1 MLKLSLL
8 VTALLM
14 AATGLHLI
22 GLPQDDLIVQNY
34 IVWQLRIPRLLA
46 GICVGAILGS
56 TGAAYQ
62 TLFRNSLA
70 SPSTIGTLAGAML
83 GVGLFATGIVTSL
96 PPVILSLVGGLG
108 ISMLLMGWLTWGKLG
123 GSELILG
130 GIALSLGAGALCTG
144 LQSLLDAQGA
154 LMMTRW
160 SLGHLEQIGYEG
172 VIPLAIA
179 LAVVL
184 VGLRFDSRRW
194 QVLSLGEDWARS
206 QGVHPRPVQLRTLA
220 FSALGVSIS
229 VAICGPITFVGLL
242 APHLCRFFIPG
253 QLHHLVL
260 ASAGAGAAGLTLCD
274 ALVRLIPIGQTEL
287 PVGAMTGAL
296 GAPLLILLLLS
307 RAYRRQN

>member
-1 MLKLSLL
+1 M
-8 VTALLM
+8 LLM
-14 AATGLHLI
+14 A
-22 GLPQDDLIVQNY
+22 
-34 IVWQLRIPRLLA
+34 
-46 GICVGAILGS
+46 
-56 TGAAYQ
+56 
-62 TLFRNSLA
+62 
-70 SPSTIGTLAGAML
+70 
-83 GVGLFATGIVTSL
+83 
-96 PPVILSLVGGLG
+96 
-108 ISMLLMGWLTWGKLG
+108 WLTWGKLG

-179 LAVVL
+179 LAWSYL
-184 VGLRFDSRRW
+184 SAFGSTGADGKF
-194 QVLSLGEDWARS
+194 LSLGEDWARS
-206 QGVHPRPVQLRTLA
+206 QGVLPRPVQLRTLA
-220 FSALGVSIS
+220 FSAIGVSTS

-274 ALVRLIPIGQTEL
+274 ALVRLIPIGQTEI

>member
-1 MLKLSLL
+1 
-8 VTALLM
+8 
-14 AATGLHLI
+14 
-22 GLPQDDLIVQNY
+22 
-34 IVWQLRIPRLLA
+34 
-46 GICVGAILGS
+46 
-56 TGAAYQ
+56 
-62 TLFRNSLA
+62 
-70 SPSTIGTLAGAML
+70 
-83 GVGLFATGIVTSL
+83 
-96 PPVILSLVGGLG
+96 
-108 ISMLLMGWLTWGKLG
+108 MLLMGWLTWGKLG

-229 VAICGPITFVGLL
+229 VAICGPITFVGLWHRIS
-242 APHLCRFFIPG
+242 AAFIPG

-274 ALVRLIPIGQTEL
+274 ALVRFIPIGQTEL

>member
-8 VTALLM
+8 V
-14 AATGLHLI
+14 AAMLIIAIGLHLI
-22 GLPQDDLIVQNY
+22 GLPQDDLFVQNY
-34 IVWQLRIPRLLA
+34 IVWQLRVPRLLA
-46 GICVGAILGS
+46 GICVGAILGA

-70 SPSTIGTLAGAML
+70 SPSTVGNPRWSYAGRGSICNRCRHVPTVFLA
-83 GVGLFATGIVTSL
+83 
-96 PPVILSLVGGLG
+96 LVGGLG
-108 ISMLLMGWLTWGKLG
+108 ISMLLMAWLTWGKLG

-179 LAVVL
+179 LAIVL
-184 VGLRFDSRRW
+184 VGLRFDGHRW

-206 QGVHPRPVQLRTLA
+206 QGVLPRPVQLRTLA
-220 FSALGVSIS
+220 FSAIGVSTS

-253 QLHHLVL
+253 QLHHLLL

-274 ALVRLIPIGQTEL
+274 ALVRIIPIGQTEI